1 MSRHTRQECTLPLF
15 QIEIRDF
22 SKKNGNNHNGLAG
35 VLYGT
40 TYQVN
45 GNTYRRKEIVKVDDI
60 SGCESR
66 RTLCKRFKNDT
77 AALRWAKR
85 IGSVLSCKKVD
96 VSRYLN
102 NIEYRKDLLGG
113 GNTIE
118 VVIDKQ
124 EFVLEKDFVITRSG
138 LTVGEIEA

>member
-15 QIEIRDF
+15 QIEILDF
-22 SKKNGNNHNGLAG
+22 SRKNGNNHNGLAG
-35 VLYGT
+35 IVHTSTHKYC
-40 TYQVN
+40 
-45 GNTYRRKEIVKVDDI
+45 GNNIGRAVVKADDI
-60 SGCESR
+60 LPCDNR

>member
-15 QIEIRDF
+15 QIEILDF
-22 SKKNGNNHNGLAG
+22 SKKNGHVHNFG
-35 VLYGT
+35 VDNVGT
-40 TYQVN
+40 IAWQF
-45 GNTYRRKEIVKVDDI
+45 GNKICTRPEKVKQADRV
-60 SGCESR
+60 SQAPR
-66 RTLCKRFKNDT
+66 RTLCKRFKNDK
-77 AALRWAKR
+77 AALRWANR

-96 VSRYLN
+96 VSCYLN
-102 NIEYRKDLLGG
+102 NIEHLNLHQEP
-113 GNTIE
+113 IE